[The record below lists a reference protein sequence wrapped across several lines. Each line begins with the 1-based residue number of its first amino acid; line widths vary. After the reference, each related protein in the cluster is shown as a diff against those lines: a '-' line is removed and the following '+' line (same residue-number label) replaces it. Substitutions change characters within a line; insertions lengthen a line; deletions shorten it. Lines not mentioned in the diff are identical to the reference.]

1 MKYLNLKTAQLHCG
15 IPYSCCMTIATFTRK
30 EKQKNKIH
38 TYIYSLVQFLYFVA
52 ININCK
58 HATKQKPTDRMS
70 RALLPLSLTF
80 MYPLRIYCVTPPN
93 PRIYIMTYTKV
104 YVKTARTAVLIK

>member
-15 IPYSCCMTIATFTRK
+15 IPYSWCMTIATFTSK

-38 TYIYSLVQFLYFVA
+38 TYINILGNFLYFVA

-58 HATKQKPTDRMS
+58 HASKQKPTDRMS
-70 RALLPLSLTF
+70 RAHLSFSLTF
-80 MYPLRIYCVTPPN
+80 MYPLRIYYVTPPN
-93 PRIYIMTYTKV
+93 PKIYIMIFTKV
-104 YVKTARTAVLIK
+104 YVKTARTAVIIK